1 MAELCRYTPLPIAL
15 DEELIGINDKALK
28 SELIKSINPQ
38 YIILKPS
45 LHGGI
50 NGGEEWIEL
59 AQTHNI
65 GWWITSALESNVGL
79 NAIAH
84 WCAML
89 QEGKSMNVSFEEI
102 GRLAVT
108 FGHEGCVAGQVC
120 KVSANGT
127 VAPCAAGDKLCGIVE
142 GVRGDYAAVQVA
154 GFAEVPYSGS
164 VGLGHVSL
172 CADGSG
178 GVKAGAGRE
187 YLVVSVDENAQ
198 TAIIML

>member
-1 MAELCRYTPLPIAL
+1 
-15 DEELIGINDKALK
+15 
-28 SELIKSINPQ
+28 
-38 YIILKPS
+38 
-45 LHGGI
+45 
-50 NGGEEWIEL
+50 
-59 AQTHNI
+59 
-65 GWWITSALESNVGL
+65 
-79 NAIAH
+79 
-84 WCAML
+84 
-89 QEGKSMNVSFEEI
+89 MNVSFEEI

-108 FGHEGCVAGQVC
+108 FGHEGCQAGQVC

-154 GFAEVPYSGS
+154 GFAEVAYSGS
-164 VGLGHVSL
+164 VALGHVSL

-187 YLVVSVDENAQ
+187 YLVVSVDENAG

>member
-1 MAELCRYTPLPIAL
+1 
-15 DEELIGINDKALK
+15 
-28 SELIKSINPQ
+28 
-38 YIILKPS
+38 
-45 LHGGI
+45 
-50 NGGEEWIEL
+50 
-59 AQTHNI
+59 
-65 GWWITSALESNVGL
+65 
-79 NAIAH
+79 
-84 WCAML
+84 
-89 QEGKSMNVSFEEI
+89 MNVSFEEI

-108 FGHEGCVAGQVC
+108 FGHEGCQAGQVC

-164 VGLGHVSL
+164 VALGHVSL